1 MDMVTPIPMF
11 HSGELEARG
20 RTGFDRVSA
29 AIRPFMPDQH
39 RDFFALLPYLTV
51 ATLDDDGWPVATM
64 LTGAAGFA
72 HSPDPVTMRID
83 TLPTPG
89 DPANAGIEPGRPVG
103 MIGIDFATRRRN
115 RANGVVSSRDATGF
129 AVAVRQSFGNCAQYI
144 QRRDIQGRAVRYVP
158 GDVVG
163 LVESMAAPDAPAWH
177 QIAAADTFFVASRSG
192 ESITEA
198 GGVDVSH
205 RGGLP
210 GFIHVENDTLVI
222 PDFRGNR
229 YFNTLGNLLS
239 DPRAALL
246 FVDFATG
253 DLLRLQ
259 GETEIDWSTAAAE
272 HIPGAERSWRFHP
285 TRVCRQRGAIPLR
298 WSAPDYAPTSMRAG
312 TWR

>member
-1 MDMVTPIPMF
+1 MDLATPIPMF
-11 HSGELEARG
+11 HQGELEARG
-20 RTGFDRVSA
+20 RAGFATASA

-51 ATLDDDGWPVATM
+51 ATIDDAGWPVATM
-64 LTGAAGFA
+64 LTGEAGFA
-72 HSPDPVTMRID
+72 RSPDPVTLRID
-83 TLPTPG
+83 TLPAPG
-89 DPANAGIEPGRPVG
+89 DPANADIEPGRQVG
-103 MIGIDFATRRRN
+103 VIGIDFATRRRN
-115 RANGVVSSRDATGF
+115 RVNGIVSSRDGTGF
-129 AVAVRQSFGNCAQYI
+129 TVAVRQSFGNCAQYI
-144 QRRDIQGRAVRYVP
+144 QRRTLRRDP
-158 GDVVG
+158 GAG
-163 LVESMAAPDAPAWH
+163 AGQVETMAAPDAFAWQ

-192 ESITEA
+192 AGITEA

-210 GFIHVENDTLVI
+210 GFVHVENDTLVI

-259 GETEIDWSTAAAE
+259 GETEIDWSAAAAR

-285 TRVCRQRGAIPLR
+285 TRVWRQRGAIPLR
-298 WSAPDYAPTSMRAG
+298 WSAPDYAPTSLRAG